1 MVFPVV
7 MQWCKSWT
15 IRKAECQRI
24 NVFKLWCWRRLLR
37 VPWIAKRSNWSI
49 LKEINPEYSLEDWC
63 WSWSS
68 NTLATW
74 WKEPTHWKKSWCWER
89 LRVRGEGG
97 NRGWDGWMASLTQWT
112 WVSANS
118 KRHWRTGKSGVLQF
132 MGSQRLGHNLVTEE
146 QQECIATNLYFLPFW
161 IFIYLLIFGCAGS
174 SLLHRFFSTC
184 TKQGLRSSCSAW
196 ASHFSGFSCCRA
208 RALGR
213 MGFSSGS
220 WALEHRLNSCGTK
233 AWWLHGLWDLP
244 RSGIEPTSSALAGRL
259 FFTEPP
265 GKPSFWIFG

>member
-1 MVFPVV
+1 MVFPVK
-7 MQWCKSWT
+7 WCNSWT

-24 NVFKLWCWRRLLR
+24 DVFKLWCWRRLLR

-74 WKEPTHWKKSWCWER
+74 WKEPTHWKKPLCWEW

-118 KRHWRTGKSGVLQF
+118 KRQWRTRKSGVLQF
-132 MGSQRLGHNLVTEE
+132 KGSQRLGHNLVTEQ
-146 QQECIATNLYFLPFW
+146 QQESIAANLYFLPFW
-161 IFIYLLIFGCAGS
+161 IFKFLFICLFLALLGLHCCTGFSLVAPSRVYSLFAVHGLLISTA
-174 SLLHRFFSTC
+174 SLV
-184 TKQGLRSSCSAW
+184 A
-196 ASHFSGFSCCRA
+196 
-208 RALGR
+208 
-213 MGFSSGS
+213 
-220 WALEHRLNSCGTK
+220 EH
-233 AWWLHGLWDLP
+233 
-244 RSGIEPTSSALAGRL
+244 EV
-259 FFTEPP
+259 
-265 GKPSFWIFG
+265 

>member
-1 MVFPVV
+1 MVFLVV

-15 IRKAECQRI
+15 IRKAEWQRI
-24 NVFKLWCWRRLLR
+24 DVFKLWCWSRLLR

-74 WKEPTHWKKSWCWER
+74 WKEPTHWKKSWCWEW

-118 KRHWRTGKSGVLQF
+118 KRHWRTGKSSVLQF
-132 MGSQRLGHNLVTEE
+132 MGSQRLGHNLVTE
-146 QQECIATNLYFLPFW
+146 QQWECIATNLYFLPFW
-161 IFIYLLIFGCAGS
+161 IFKFLFIYLFLAVLGLHCCTGS
-174 SLLHRFFSTC
+174 SLVAPSRVYSL
-184 TKQGLRSSCSAW
+184 A
-196 ASHFSGFSCCRA
+196 AV
-208 RALGR
+208 
-213 MGFSSGS
+213 
-220 WALEHRLNSCGTK
+220 
-233 AWWLHGLWDLP
+233 HGLLISVASLDAEHEL
-244 RSGIEPTSSALAGRL
+244 
-259 FFTEPP
+259 
-265 GKPSFWIFG
+265 